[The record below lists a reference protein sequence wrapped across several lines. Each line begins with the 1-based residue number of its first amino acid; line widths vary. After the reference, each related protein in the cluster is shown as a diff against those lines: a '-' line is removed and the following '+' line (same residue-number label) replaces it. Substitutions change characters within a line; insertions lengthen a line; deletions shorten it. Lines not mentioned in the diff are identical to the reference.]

1 MFEPEM
7 TYLVGKDG
15 EYLFFGKFRK
25 QGIEENDFAEA
36 TETGEKGVEFTWA
49 FRSVYREDIVLRF

>member
-15 EYLFFGKFRK
+15 EYLFYSNFRK

-36 TETGEKGVEFTWA
+36 TETGEKGVEFT
-49 FRSVYREDIVLRF
+49 